1 MGKSFKQLL
10 TPRPESQ
17 KDILD
22 LTFEEK
28 DNQLIQNSSKT
39 PSILEDITSN
49 SSVKQSFMI
58 DTEYF
63 EKLKN
68 YVHTRRV
75 NGEFDY
81 TQKSALHDAMDLLFQ
96 TIVIIE
102 RPEAVI
108 QKEKHRSEVLKSS
121 RTRR

>member
-39 PSILEDITSN
+39 PSMLEAIASN

-58 DTEYF
+58 DTVYF

-75 NGEFDY
+75 NGDFDY
-81 TQKSALHDAMDLLFQ
+81 TQKSALHHAMDLLFQ

-108 QKEKHRSEVLKSS
+108 QKEKHRSEVLINSRRKS
-121 RTRR
+121 

>member
-39 PSILEDITSN
+39 PSMLEDITSN